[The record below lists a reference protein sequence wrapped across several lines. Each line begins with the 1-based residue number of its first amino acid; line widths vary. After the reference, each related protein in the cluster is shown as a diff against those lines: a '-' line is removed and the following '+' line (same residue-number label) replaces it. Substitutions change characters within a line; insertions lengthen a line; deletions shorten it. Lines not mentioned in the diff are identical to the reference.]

1 MIEVYYYISVNFT
14 KSIVESG
21 LKLSQ
26 WHDKEVPLNGQMKK
40 CVSALLNPKD
50 DMHKYRSHE
59 FICVKLKV
67 NKTFCYAADRFLF
80 NLSKNIPEVLD
91 LYIKS
96 VIPVENYIFGMY
108 RIPECLVTTTVIG
121 DMITLLNKRR
131 DSPILFDNSEDLYIN
146 NLIQVNKEKTPGF
159 SDAVLYS
166 FYSKLAELG
175 RVKKVESP
183 GKNTAL
189 FIDEDKEEVYSLR
202 IPDWL

>member
-1 MIEVYYYISVNFT
+1 M
-14 KSIVESG
+14 
-21 LKLSQ
+21 
-26 WHDKEVPLNGQMKK
+26 
-40 CVSALLNPKD
+40 
-50 DMHKYRSHE
+50 
-59 FICVKLKV
+59 
-67 NKTFCYAADRFLF
+67 
-80 NLSKNIPEVLD
+80 
-91 LYIKS
+91 
-96 VIPVENYIFGMY
+96 ENYIFGMY

-146 NLIQVNKEKTPGF
+146 NLIQVNKEENPGF

-183 GKNTAL
+183 GKNTAV

-202 IPDWL
+202 VPDWL